1 MVLPNQSQVTVFF
14 FLFFL
19 FFGCFN
25 KVPRKIRKE
34 RTKRTGSK
42 FSTTEK
48 FHKIVVDDTGD
59 MDLVFDKACWSKST
73 ALAK

>member
-1 MVLPNQSQVTVFF
+1 M
-14 FLFFL
+14 
-19 FFGCFN
+19 
-25 KVPRKIRKE
+25 PRKIRKE

-48 FHKIVVDDTGD
+48 FHKIVADDTGD

>member
-1 MVLPNQSQVTVFF
+1 M
-14 FLFFL
+14 
-19 FFGCFN
+19 
-25 KVPRKIRKE
+25 PRKIRKE

>member
-1 MVLPNQSQVTVFF
+1 MVLPNQSHVTVFF
-14 FLFFL
+14 FFVFW

-48 FHKIVVDDTGD
+48 FHKIVADDTGD